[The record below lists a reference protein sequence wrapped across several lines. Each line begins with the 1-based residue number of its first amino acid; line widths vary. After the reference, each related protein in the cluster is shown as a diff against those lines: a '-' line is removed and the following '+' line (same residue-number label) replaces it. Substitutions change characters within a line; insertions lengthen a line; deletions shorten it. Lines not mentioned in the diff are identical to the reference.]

1 MYCAAEGARRGTP
14 TWTKRSKVASECFS
28 LNVRSPPFVTVARR
42 REGFTLTFHVRPR
55 LSYAAPGPNDR
66 FRERAASVSLAAG
79 FVIYQRI
86 SRSPA
91 VVSAVRACRILSDS
105 GFPSWGFCDS
115 LIWPDIGGWNGQGT
129 SYGTSQPGHR
139 LCRGGA
145 RAQRGRTAFSGIAA
159 LCERHGHSETRERWP
174 APEGSG

>member
-1 MYCAAEGARRGTP
+1 MKYCAAEGARRGTP

-42 REGFTLTFHVRPR
+42 WEGFTLTVHVRPL
-55 LSYAAPGPNDR
+55 LSYAVPGPNDR

-91 VVSAVRACRILSDS
+91 VVSAVSASTNHCGLRPRPDQVTPESSGWRYFGATVVCLGLLSV
-105 GFPSWGFCDS
+105 P
-115 LIWPDIGGWNGQGT
+115 T
-129 SYGTSQPGHR
+129 SS
-139 LCRGGA
+139 A
-145 RAQRGRTAFSGIAA
+145 
-159 LCERHGHSETRERWP
+159 SE
-174 APEGSG
+174 